1 MNAIII
7 IFIVLSSILAL
18 STLAI
23 TGMEIY
29 VERKNLKQEQN
40 GAEATSDV
48 EDTDTDDDMQEIK

>member
-23 TGMEIY
+23 TGMGIY
-29 VERKNLKQEQN
+29 VERKNLKQGQN
-40 GAEATSDV
+40 GADAPSAV
-48 EDTDTDDDMQEIK
+48 EDTDTDDNMQ